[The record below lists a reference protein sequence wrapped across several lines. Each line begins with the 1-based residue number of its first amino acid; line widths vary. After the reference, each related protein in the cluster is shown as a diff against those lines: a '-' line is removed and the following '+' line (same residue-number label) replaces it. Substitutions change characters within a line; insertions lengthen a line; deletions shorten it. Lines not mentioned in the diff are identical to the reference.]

1 MKLGQKILTPWA
13 VIRALVIGLAVL
25 LLLGPTSSRAEPHA
39 SGMLVTPVYPT
50 SGLEATVAN
59 HPPVAM
65 PYFEWQ
71 PVAGARSYRLQVSDQ
86 IGFNTVQRDVIIP
99 HTKYLAT
106 DVGWLRDTTWYWR
119 VKVQESPN
127 GERTW
132 VGLLPCSDCQGI
144 DTRLVLRSRGGQR
157 DYLLTET
164 YIGGRGKNTFSREGA
179 WKEVIRTGDGQPL
192 TLFVLDPDQ
201 AGQRFSL
208 QPDGALELLEGN
220 GERSGQAV
228 AYRLQ
233 RL

>member
-1 MKLGQKILTPWA
+1 MKHCVLPKKFAFL
-13 VIRALVIGLAVL
+13 LAMACL
-25 LLLGPTSSRAEPHA
+25 LA
-39 SGMLVTPVYPT
+39 SGCTRDKDGAAADAGQSPPGSAAPEVT
-50 SGLEATVAN
+50 
-59 HPPVAM
+59 
-65 PYFEWQ
+65 
-71 PVAGARSYRLQVSDQ
+71 
-86 IGFNTVQRDVIIP
+86 
-99 HTKYLAT
+99 
-106 DVGWLRDTTWYWR
+106 
-119 VKVQESPN
+119 QESPD